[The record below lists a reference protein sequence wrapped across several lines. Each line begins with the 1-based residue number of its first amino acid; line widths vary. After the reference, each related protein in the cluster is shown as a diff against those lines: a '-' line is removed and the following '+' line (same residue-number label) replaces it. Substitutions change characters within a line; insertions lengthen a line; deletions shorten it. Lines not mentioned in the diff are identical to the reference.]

1 MAKTVRTVYD
11 EKDVEDN
18 RGYAVLAY
26 FWLLCLVPLLARPT
40 SAYAQFHAK
49 QGVVLAAAW
58 FVVSVLQV
66 IPILGQLLALAVFV
80 VNMMAI
86 IKTWNGEAWEIPYLY
101 DWAQKLRL

>member
-1 MAKTVRTVYD
+1 M
-11 EKDVEDN
+11 
-18 RGYAVLAY
+18 
-26 FWLLCLVPLLARPT
+26 PLLARPT

-80 VNMMAI
+80 VNVMAI